1 MSVKI
6 LIRRKIPK
14 EKVND
19 IVVLMMRLRILA
31 SKEPGFISGETLRS
45 ITDPENYIVIST
57 WQSNEDWNSWL
68 ASEDK
73 KIVQEKIDNILG
85 TETTY
90 EAYNYP
96 EKRRMDW
103 PELSEGLIM
112 MEDNE

>member
-6 LIRRKIPK
+6 LIRRKIPA

-45 ITDPENYIVIST
+45 ISDPENYIVIST
-57 WQSNEDWNSWL
+57 WQSIEDWNAWL
-68 ASEDK
+68 ESKDK
-73 KIVQEKIDNILG
+73 ELVQEKIDNILG
-85 TETTY
+85 TETSY

-96 EKRRMDW
+96 EKRRIDW

-112 MEDNE
+112 MEDNV

>member
-112 MEDNE
+112 MEDL

>member
-6 LIRRKIPK
+6 LIKRRIPK

-19 IVVLMMRLRILA
+19 IVLLMMRLRILA

-45 ITDPENYIVIST
+45 ISEPENYIVIST
-57 WQSNEDWNSWL
+57 WQNIEGWNAWL
-68 ASEDK
+68 ASKDK
-73 KIVQEKIDNILG
+73 KIVQEKIDRILG
-85 TETTY
+85 TETSY

-96 EKRRMDW
+96 EKRRFDW

-112 MEDNE
+112 MNDSE

>member
-19 IVVLMMRLRILA
+19 IVVLMMRLRMLA
-31 SKEPGFISGETLRS
+31 SREPGFISGETLRS
-45 ITDPENYIVIST
+45 ITDPEIYMVIST
-57 WQSNEDWNSWL
+57 WQSIEDWNVWL
-68 ASEDK
+68 ESKDK
-73 KIVQEKIDNILG
+73 KIVQDKIDDILG
-85 TETTY
+85 TETSY

-96 EKRRMDW
+96 EKRRFDW

-112 MEDNE
+112 MEDSE